1 MTSDARLVA
10 AFAPDGALNITENA
24 AALVQL
30 RHTTS
35 SLIETIA
42 HDFIAI
48 CKRINRCNSVCFPGA
63 IGPQRVADTGE
74 AFELT
79 WKFALKHSHR
89 QMCKAGQLP
98 FTGCIRRESH
108 STDVGL
114 IFALAAILK
123 NAFRVRND
131 DLRQRPP

>member
-63 IGPQRVADTGE
+63 VGPQKVADNGE

-79 WKFALKHSHR
+79 WKFALEHSHR
-89 QMCKAGQLP
+89 QVCNAGQLP
-98 FTGCIRRESH
+98 FHGLYPSRKSFDGRRP
-108 STDVGL
+108 D
-114 IFALAAILK
+114 
-123 NAFRVRND
+123 FRLSRD
-131 DLRQRPP
+131 FKKRFSSAER